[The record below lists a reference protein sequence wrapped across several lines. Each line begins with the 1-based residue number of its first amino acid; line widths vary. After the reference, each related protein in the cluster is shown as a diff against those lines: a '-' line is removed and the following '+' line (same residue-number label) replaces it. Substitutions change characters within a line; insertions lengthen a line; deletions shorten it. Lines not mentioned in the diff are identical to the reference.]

1 MNPYDLDYALKR
13 ARDAVDYTE
22 ETRDPE
28 GFAAIRRWLLEV
40 ERSAKAE
47 IRQLRDAA
55 YILQDERREGA
66 QTRPK
71 SRS

>member
-40 ERSAKAE
+40 ERSAN
-47 IRQLRDAA
+47 